1 MLNDNLAEA
10 GLLVT
15 TQLMTTWG
23 RYSALLLILF
33 RTTWTCGHKKYLLWV
48 FHCLQMIWCHWGS
61 WWALFVRYGI
71 CHECPKWCYKI
82 CCVSRFSQIIDILSC
97 KVYTCSFQFEHIW
110 KRAYQSSSS
119 CNPPRKISKSS

>member
-23 RYSALLLILF
+23 RYSVLLLILF
-33 RTTWTCGHKKYLLWV
+33 RTTWTCGHKKYSLWV
-48 FHCLQMIWCHWGS
+48 FHCLQMIWCHMMS
-61 WWALFVRYGI
+61 FV
-71 CHECPKWCYKI
+71 CETWDMSLMSKI
-82 CCVSRFSQIIDILSC
+82 VNDVTKFRLLVGFSQIIDILSC